1 MAQLASFDREIWCTA
16 CELIRAHGQEAPR
29 RANELTERA
38 LAGKDLNDALLW
50 MMVVEA
56 AELLLAE
63 PEDGEW
69 YH

>member
-16 CELIRAHGQEAPR
+16 CELIRAHGREAPR
-29 RANELTERA
+29 RAGELTERA

-69 YH
+69 CH